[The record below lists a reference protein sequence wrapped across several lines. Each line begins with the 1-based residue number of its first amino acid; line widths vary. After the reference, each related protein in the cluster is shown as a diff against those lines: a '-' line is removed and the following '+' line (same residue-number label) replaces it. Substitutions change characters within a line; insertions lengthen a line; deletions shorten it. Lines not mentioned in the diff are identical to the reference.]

1 MNMTAHATTPS
12 SSPPVPVARPRP
24 LIARLIPLRTAVL
37 LSAFVLL
44 VLYFQV
50 ASDGFFITSNNA
62 ALLIRQT
69 AVVVVVAAGI
79 SVLIIMGE
87 FDLSV
92 GSVAFFT
99 SLIAGKM
106 QMAGFDVA
114 SSVLGAM
121 AVGAI
126 IGLIQGF
133 IITRFSVPAF
143 VVTLGGLLLWR
154 GLGLTW
160 TNAQAIGPVSDSF
173 TALTE
178 GRMPAVFAVVGAAL
192 AILYGLWASASQY
205 SKLKHS
211 SPTAIDE
218 PIKIL
223 FMSLL
228 VAATLLWIGYFG
240 RGLPYAALWIA
251 GIVVLFEFMLARS
264 QFGRRTFLVGSNHE
278 AAMYAGI
285 NVKNTVLIGFVMM
298 GTVCGLAGSM
308 ILARVGTS
316 TPDAGTNLEL
326 TAIAAAVIGGV
337 SLRGGIGTIRGAMM
351 GAFLLANID
360 NGMSLLGVSSY
371 AQNVV
376 KALILVF
383 AVGLDSYFTR
393 RQLLGK

>member
-1 MNMTAHATTPS
+1 MTTDTTSQS
-12 SSPPVPVARPRP
+12 SSGSPGPASSRPFF
-24 LIARLIPLRTAVL
+24 ARLMPLRTAVL
-37 LSAFVLL
+37 LTAALLL
-44 VLYFQV
+44 VMYFQV
-50 ASDGFFITSNNA
+50 SSDGYFITSNNA
-62 ALLIRQT
+62 ALLIRQA
-69 AVVVVVAAGI
+69 AVVVIVAAGI

-106 QMAGFDVA
+106 QMAGYGIAA
-114 SSVLGAM
+114 SMLGAIV
-121 AVGAI
+121 VGAA
-126 IGLIQGF
+126 IGLIHGLV
-133 IITRFSVPAF
+133 ITRFSVPAF

-154 GLGLTW
+154 GVGLTW
-160 TNAQAIGPVSDSF
+160 TNAQAIGPVSDVF
-173 TALTE
+173 TSLTE
-178 GRMPAVFAVVGAAL
+178 GRMPASVAVVGAA
-192 AILYGLWASASQY
+192 AAMLYGLWASVRRY
-205 SKLKHS
+205 SKSKQGNVTDLDRS
-211 SPTAIDE
+211 V
-218 PIKIL
+218 KIL
-223 FMSLL
+223 FMCL
-228 VAATLLWIGYFG
+228 VIAAGILWIGYFG
-240 RGLPYAALWIA
+240 RGLPFAALWIA
-251 GIVVLFEFMLARS
+251 GIVFGFDFMLTRS

-285 NVKNTVLIGFVMM
+285 NVKNTVLTGFILM
-298 GTVCGLAGSM
+298 GTVCGLAGCM

-337 SLRGGIGTIRGAMM
+337 SLRGGIGTIIGAMM
-351 GAFLLANID
+351 GAFLLATID